1 MYLLLQKS
9 LSNPDYSHYEGKQLQ
24 EQSSLKLQAAF
35 PPTVVKEKE
44 IIRSVVHFCPPQHA
58 SDHTVLPLKKSVKF
72 QLFKRRLE
80 IWLLDSKTW
89 SSGSF

>member
-35 PPTVVKEKE
+35 PPTVVKEK
-44 IIRSVVHFCPPQHA
+44 
-58 SDHTVLPLKKSVKF
+58 
-72 QLFKRRLE
+72 
-80 IWLLDSKTW
+80 
-89 SSGSF
+89 